1 MKQKNMSR
9 LLQALLLIAGLLGAV
24 FFFAF
29 LPFYGRE
36 LVQCAPKYAALFWPC
51 LVWAWAFAVP
61 VFWALFPCW
70 QVFGSIARKGAAF
83 TRENAARLRLIAYL
97 AFADAVIFPVG
108 MVVIALLGGGFAAL
122 TLVITPLVTFAAA
135 AVGFACYV
143 LSRLVLDAAVLSE
156 ENDMTI

>member
-1 MKQKNMSR
+1 M
-9 LLQALLLIAGLLGAV
+9 
-24 FFFAF
+24 
-29 LPFYGRE
+29 
-36 LVQCAPKYAALFWPC
+36 
-51 LVWAWAFAVP
+51 WAWAFAVP

-143 LSRLVLDAAVLSE
+143 LSRLVLDAAVLRE

>member
-1 MKQKNMSR
+1 M
-9 LLQALLLIAGLLGAV
+9 
-24 FFFAF
+24 
-29 LPFYGRE
+29 
-36 LVQCAPKYAALFWPC
+36 
-51 LVWAWAFAVP
+51 WAWAFAVP

-135 AVGFACYV
+135 AASPAMC
-143 LSRLVLDAAVLSE
+143 SAVSCS
-156 ENDMTI
+156 TPPFSARRTT

>member
-36 LVQCAPKYAALFWPC
+36 LVQCAPEYAAL
-51 LVWAWAFAVP
+51 
-61 VFWALFPCW
+61 CW

-143 LSRLVLDAAVLSE
+143 LSRLVLDAAVLRE

>member
-36 LVQCAPKYAALFWPC
+36 LVQCAPEYAALFWPC
-51 LVWAWAFAVP
+51 LVWAWVFAVP

-70 QVFGSIARKGAAF
+70 QVFGSIAHKGAAF

-143 LSRLVLDAAVLSE
+143 LSRLVLDATVLRE

>member
-36 LVQCAPKYAALFWPC
+36 LVQCAPEYAALFWPC

-83 TRENAARLRLIAYL
+83 TRENAARLRLIRLHL
-97 AFADAVIFPVG
+97 AQTHAETRAGRKCRWQGKLPETKS
-108 MVVIALLGGGFAAL
+108 L
-122 TLVITPLVTFAAA
+122 TFTSLHARVCV
-135 AVGFACYV
+135 
-143 LSRLVLDAAVLSE
+143 
-156 ENDMTI
+156 

>member
-1 MKQKNMSR
+1 M
-9 LLQALLLIAGLLGAV
+9 
-24 FFFAF
+24 
-29 LPFYGRE
+29 
-36 LVQCAPKYAALFWPC
+36 
-51 LVWAWAFAVP
+51 
-61 VFWALFPCW
+61 
-70 QVFGSIARKGAAF
+70 FGSIARKGAAF

-143 LSRLVLDAAVLSE
+143 LSRLVLDAAVLRE

>member
-36 LVQCAPKYAALFWPC
+36 LVQCAPEYAALFWPC

-83 TRENAARLRLIAYL
+83 TRENAARLRLKESDRL
-97 AFADAVIFPVG
+97 ASVAQMLTA
-108 MVVIALLGGGFAAL
+108 LGGRVRELPDGLDILGGAPLTGFIL
-122 TLVITPLVTFAAA
+122 
-135 AVGFACYV
+135 
-143 LSRLVLDAAVLSE
+143 E
-156 ENDMTI
+156 

>member
-24 FFFAF
+24 FFFAV

-36 LVQCAPKYAALFWPC
+36 LVQCAPEY
-51 LVWAWAFAVP
+51 
-61 VFWALFPCW
+61 
-70 QVFGSIARKGAAF
+70 
-83 TRENAARLRLIAYL
+83 AARLRLIAYL

-143 LSRLVLDAAVLSE
+143 LSRLVLDAAVLRE

>member
-36 LVQCAPKYAALFWPC
+36 LVRCAPEYAALFWPC

-97 AFADAVIFPVG
+97 
-108 MVVIALLGGGFAAL
+108 
-122 TLVITPLVTFAAA
+122 
-135 AVGFACYV
+135 
-143 LSRLVLDAAVLSE
+143 R
-156 ENDMTI
+156 